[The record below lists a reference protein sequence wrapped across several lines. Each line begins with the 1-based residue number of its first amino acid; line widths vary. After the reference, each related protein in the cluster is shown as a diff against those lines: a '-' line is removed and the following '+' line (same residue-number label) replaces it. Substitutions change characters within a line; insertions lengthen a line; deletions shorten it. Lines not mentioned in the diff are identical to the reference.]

1 MSNGDDAG
9 MPEERLYE
17 DTILEIFQRKH
28 AIRVLLFMD
37 RAGSAMESEVER
49 NVAKGKI
56 TGEILRTFEKVGLVS
71 MRRDKSTNENEH
83 SANIWSVEPK
93 GRGVARKFREAEGI
107 MNGTVYLDEDLDAD
121 VNDRDAPEVAFT
133 ADGNG
138 DGKRGSR
145 KPL

>member
-9 MPEERLYE
+9 VPEERLYE
-17 DTILEIFQRKH
+17 DTILEVFQRKH
-28 AIRVLLFMD
+28 AIKVLLFMD
-37 RAGSAMESEVER
+37 RAGSAMESEVEKS
-49 NVAKGKI
+49 VAKGKI
-56 TGEILRTFEKVGLVS
+56 TGEIRRTFEKIGPVS
-71 MRRDKSTNENEH
+71 MKRDKSTNENEH
-83 SANIWSVEPK
+83 SANIWSVEPR

-121 VNDRDAPEVAFT
+121 GNNRDTPDVVFT

-138 DGKRGSR
+138 DGKRCSR

>member
-9 MPEERLYE
+9 KPEERLYE
-17 DTILEIFQRKH
+17 DTALEVFQRKH

-49 NVAKGKI
+49 NVARGKI

-83 SANIWSVEPK
+83 SANIWSVEPR
-93 GRGVARKFREAEGI
+93 GRFVARKLREAEEV
-107 MNGTVYLDEDLDAD
+107 MNGYVYLDEDLDTD
-121 VNDRDAPEVAFT
+121 VNSRDSPDVVFDAD
-133 ADGNG
+133 DGNRSG
-138 DGKRGSR
+138 AR
-145 KPL
+145 KAL

>member
-9 MPEERLYE
+9 MPNERLYE
-17 DTILEIFQRKH
+17 DTILEVFQRKH
-28 AIRVLLFMD
+28 AIRILLFMD

-83 SANIWSVEPK
+83 SANIWSVEPR
-93 GRGVARKFREAEGI
+93 GRGVARKFR
-107 MNGTVYLDEDLDAD
+107 
-121 VNDRDAPEVAFT
+121 
-133 ADGNG
+133 
-138 DGKRGSR
+138 
-145 KPL
+145 

>member
-17 DTILEIFQRKH
+17 DTTLEVFQRKH
-28 AIRVLLFMD
+28 AIRILLFMD

-56 TGEILRTFEKVGLVS
+56 TGEILRTFEKIGLVS
-71 MRRDKSTNENEH
+71 MKRDTSTNENEH
-83 SANIWSVEPK
+83 SANIWSVEPR

-107 MNGTVYLDEDLDAD
+107 MNGSICLDEDLDTD
-121 VNDRDAPEVAFT
+121 GNDRDTPEVVFT
-133 ADGNG
+133 TDGNG

>member
-1 MSNGDDAG
+1 M
-9 MPEERLYE
+9 
-17 DTILEIFQRKH
+17 
-28 AIRVLLFMD
+28 
-37 RAGSAMESEVER
+37 
-49 NVAKGKI
+49 AKGKI

-83 SANIWSVEPK
+83 SANIWSVEPR

-121 VNDRDAPEVAFT
+121 GNDRDTPDVVFT
-133 ADGNG
+133 ADGNA

>member
-17 DTILEIFQRKH
+17 DTILEVFQRKH

-83 SANIWSVEPK
+83 SANIWSVEPGAAASPGSSGRPK
-93 GRGVARKFREAEGI
+93 G
-107 MNGTVYLDEDLDAD
+107 
-121 VNDRDAPEVAFT
+121 
-133 ADGNG
+133 
-138 DGKRGSR
+138 S
-145 KPL
+145 

>member
-1 MSNGDDAG
+1 

-17 DTILEIFQRKH
+17 DTILEVFQRKH

-56 TGEILRTFEKVGLVS
+56 TGEILRTFEKIGLVS
-71 MRRDKSTNENEH
+71 MKRDKSTNENEH
-83 SANIWSVEPK
+83 SANIWSVEPR

-107 MNGTVYLDEDLDAD
+107 MNGSICLDEGLDTD
-121 VNDRDAPEVAFT
+121 GNDRDAPEAMF
-133 ADGNG
+133 ADGEDGEDGN
-138 DGKRGSR
+138 GKRGSR